1 VGQNKKN
8 AKKELSLKV
17 EICRPLMQPYER
29 SPLDPRGLDLRELD
43 PRGLDLRELDP
54 RELDPRELDLRELD
68 LWSSFLLETK
78 RTHEV
83 GFPKVEPSVMLVQF
97 PAVMLTLNSWA
108 FLKG

>member
-29 SPLDPRGLDLRELD
+29 SPLD